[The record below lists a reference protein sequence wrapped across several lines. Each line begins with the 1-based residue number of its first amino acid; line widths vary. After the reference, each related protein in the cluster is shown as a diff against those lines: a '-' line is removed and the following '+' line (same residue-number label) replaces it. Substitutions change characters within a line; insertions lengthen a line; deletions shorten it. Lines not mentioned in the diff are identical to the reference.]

1 MAEFE
6 EDDINKMFD
15 ELMSS
20 ASIENANQEETI
32 FDTKNLLLIQESLMD
47 CLLAVNS
54 LIYRCNF
61 GPSFTPTKEWED
73 LLSDLYQSSENFFT
87 HMSKNDDIMYAIT
100 HVDEDEEEDTE
111 EDE

>member
-1 MAEFE
+1 MQGFE

-20 ASIENANQEETI
+20 ASIEDTNKEEAI

-47 CLLAVNS
+47 SLLSVNS

-61 GPSFTPTKEWED
+61 GPSFIPTKEWED
-73 LLSDLYQSSENFFT
+73 LLSYLYQASENFFT

-100 HVDEDEEEDTE
+100 EEDEHEQEDTE